1 MPTTS
6 INRTQNWL
14 IAILFTTTLVCVGVV
29 ISLLNGKFNRTNQN
43 AQIVS
48 SEAKTAVMPV
58 SQITHSTPN
67 NAPLSEQAIRTTASQ
82 LLPAQRIKQVAKV
95 NYEGQL
101 AYQIVTDQA
110 QLYLNAHTGNVISIV
125 PLAPAVQTV
134 QVAYQPNQHESEEH
148 GEHGE
153 HFEQGEHEGEHDDD

>member
-29 ISLLNGKFNRTNQN
+29 ISLLNGKFQTAPALALTNN
-43 AQIVS
+43 EIK

-58 SQITHSTPN
+58 SQTTHSTPN

-82 LLPAQRIKQVAKV
+82 LLPAQHIKQVTKV

-153 HFEQGEHEGEHDDD
+153 HGEHEGEHDDD